1 MQFLDRA
8 RILVRAGDGGNGVTA
23 FRREKFVP
31 RGGPSGGDGGRGGH
45 VDMEATDGLNTLL
58 HFRFNPR
65 YVAERGRHG
74 EGKNCHGRD
83 GEDLLILVPV
93 GTLVSNLDTG
103 EVIHDFTYNGE
114 RVRIAEGG
122 RGGRGNS
129 AFATSTNRA
138 PRRHDDGRPGVELNL
153 QLELKLIADV
163 GLVGLPNAGK
173 STLISRI
180 SAARPKIADY
190 PFTTVAPN
198 LGVVAW
204 REYRTFVVAD
214 IPGLIEGAAEG
225 RGLGH
230 QFLRHIERARVLC
243 LLLDLANIEGVS
255 PGAQERVLLDELE
268 QYEPALLDRPRL
280 VVGSKSDS
288 AMFPWD
294 GELLSAVTGQGVR
307 ELVGRMAALVHEA
320 RQEQPV
326 HEGVVI
332 IRPEV
337 DGARVERL
345 GDHEFRLH
353 GRQVERAVALN
364 DVTTPEALSYID
376 HQLGRLGVPRMLA
389 RAGATDGDVIWIGG
403 FSFEYQ
409 QEI

>member
-45 VDMEATDGLNTLL
+45 IDMEATEGLNTLL

-65 YVAERGRHG
+65 YVADRGRHG

-83 GEDLLILVPV
+83 GDDLLIFVPV

-103 EVIHDFTYNGE
+103 EVIHDFTFPGD

-122 RGGRGNS
+122 RGGRGNA

-204 REYRTFVVAD
+204 SEYRTFVVAD
-214 IPGLIEGAAEG
+214 IPGLIEGAHEG
-225 RGLGH
+225 AGLGLD
-230 QFLRHIERARVLC
+230 FLRHVERT
-243 LLLDLANIEGVS
+243 
-255 PGAQERVLLDELE
+255 RVLLHLVDVSNMLPEDPVERFELINRELAAYRDDLLARPMIVVATKTDALDDPGRLERLREHAMATGREFFAISAVSGEGLDELK
-268 QYEPALLDRPRL
+268 YRVGALLDSIRAEELASSQREGAGGPPI
-280 VVGSKSDS
+280 VPSDRS
-288 AMFPWD
+288 
-294 GELLSAVTGQGVR
+294 
-307 ELVGRMAALVHEA
+307 
-320 RQEQPV
+320 
-326 HEGVVI
+326 
-332 IRPEV
+332 V
-337 DGARVERL
+337 DA
-345 GDHEFRLH
+345 
-353 GRQVERAVALN
+353 
-364 DVTTPEALSYID
+364 
-376 HQLGRLGVPRMLA
+376 
-389 RAGATDGDVIWIGG
+389 GDV
-403 FSFEYQ
+403 EK
-409 QEI
+409 